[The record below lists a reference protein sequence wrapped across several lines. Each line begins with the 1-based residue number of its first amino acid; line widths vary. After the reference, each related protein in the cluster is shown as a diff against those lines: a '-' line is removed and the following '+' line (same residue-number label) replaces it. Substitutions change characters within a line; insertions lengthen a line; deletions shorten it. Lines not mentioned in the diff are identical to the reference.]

1 MCPPGSTCVP
11 MSRLV
16 VMSLTVMKLIASCLV
31 RLLTPALDGVGWS
44 PIGCFVQC
52 KQNILCILT
61 DHAIVSQSHDCSSTK
76 FVLFYHNKVC
86 LSIITLPS
94 YSFLSLSLSLSNF
107 ISLTL
112 VWVVLVCSVFVLTR
126 DSSLWDPEY
135 NVTSKSVKEILNSYN
150 YCSVYC

>member
-1 MCPPGSTCVP
+1 M
-11 MSRLV
+11 
-16 VMSLTVMKLIASCLV
+16 
-31 RLLTPALDGVGWS
+31 
-44 PIGCFVQC
+44 
-52 KQNILCILT
+52 
-61 DHAIVSQSHDCSSTK
+61 DHVIVSQSHDCSSTK

-94 YSFLSLSLSLSNF
+94 YPFLLSHSLSPSYS

-112 VWVVLVCSVFVLTR
+112 VWVVLVCSVFVLAR